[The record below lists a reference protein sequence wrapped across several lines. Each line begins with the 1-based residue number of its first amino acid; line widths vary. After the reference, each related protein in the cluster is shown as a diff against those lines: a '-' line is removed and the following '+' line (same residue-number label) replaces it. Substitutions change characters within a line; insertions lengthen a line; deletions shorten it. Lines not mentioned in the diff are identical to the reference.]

1 MSVDG
6 LLFIF
11 DGSQANG
18 LMQQA
23 TTDGLDS
30 IKMVRVTIY
39 DLPNS
44 HLVWSG
50 WSLMLI
56 GMAQIAIVSKLKK
69 SPLSPEE
76 SHMEQEE

>member
-1 MSVDG
+1 
-6 LLFIF
+6 
-11 DGSQANG
+11 
-18 LMQQA
+18 
-23 TTDGLDS
+23 
-30 IKMVRVTIY
+30 MVRVTIY

-69 SPLSPEE
+69 SPLSLEE